1 VRSGIAENLSRPG
14 GNVTGV
20 TTDAGIEIYGRQL
33 QILREAAP
41 AAGRVACLASGTT
54 WDGPIG
60 QVLRAAAS
68 RLGITL
74 IAMSPPEIGAA
85 QIRDRFA
92 AMAEQRVDAAIV
104 SSEGDFLA
112 HRALIVDLARSHRV
126 PAMYPYRDYVEL
138 GGLMAYAPDLGE
150 LARRL
155 AEAVRQILAGTRAGD
170 IPFYQPTTIQLLV
183 NLGAARAIGLT
194 LPPAL
199 LARADEVIE

>member
-1 VRSGIAENLSRPG
+1 M
-14 GNVTGV
+14 
-20 TTDAGIEIYGRQL
+20 
-33 QILREAAP
+33 
-41 AAGRVACLASGTT
+41 
-54 WDGPIG
+54 
-60 QVLRAAAS
+60 RAAAS

-92 AMAEQRVDAAIV
+92 AMAEQRVDGAIV

-155 AEAVRQILAGTRAGD
+155 AEAVRQILAGTRASD